1 MPFDIPIPVPVVAGD
16 IALVDDDPYVLRALQ
31 RALVAYGYRVKAFS
45 SAEQFLAE
53 SDAREIWCA
62 VIDIELGGGRSGLD
76 LGDDISRSMHATPV
90 VFMTGS
96 DDPALRKRAMDIG
109 CVEFLEKPFLTSRLV
124 AAIMKLE
131 AADSRTGQ

>member
-1 MPFDIPIPVPVVAGD
+1 
-16 IALVDDDPYVLRALQ
+16 
-31 RALVAYGYRVKAFS
+31 
-45 SAEQFLAE
+45 
-53 SDAREIWCA
+53 
-62 VIDIELGGGRSGLD
+62 
-76 LGDDISRSMHATPV
+76 MHATPV

-109 CVEFLEKPFLTSRLV
+109 CVEFLEKPFLTSTLV